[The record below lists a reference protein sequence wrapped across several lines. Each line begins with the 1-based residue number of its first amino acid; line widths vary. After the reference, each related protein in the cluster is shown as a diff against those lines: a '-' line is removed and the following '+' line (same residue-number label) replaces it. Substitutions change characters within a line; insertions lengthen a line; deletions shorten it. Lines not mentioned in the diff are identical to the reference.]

1 MIDDEVS
8 NNKLGKEGD
17 GDKSVFYDYVW
28 PTMDPKSTSCDIS
41 PHGTYRGEYQ
51 IGSEALQTRYTH
63 VSPSRTKYLDWLVR
77 AAGL

>member
-1 MIDDEVS
+1 MQNFFVIDDEVS

-41 PHGTYRGEYQ
+41 PHGTYEENIR
-51 IGSEALQTRYTH
+51 SEVKPCRPDTLM
-63 VSPSRTKYLDWLVR
+63 
-77 AAGL
+77 